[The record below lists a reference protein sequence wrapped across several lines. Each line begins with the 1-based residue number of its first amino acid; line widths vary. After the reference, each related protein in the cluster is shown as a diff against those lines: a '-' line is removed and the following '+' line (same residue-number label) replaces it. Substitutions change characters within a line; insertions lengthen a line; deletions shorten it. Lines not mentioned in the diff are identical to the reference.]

1 MFTELKIQNF
11 RGIRNLEITSLNK
24 INIFVGING
33 SGKSTVLDAIFI
45 SINPNNT
52 QLIPNTNLFRGIDP
66 NNFDYLLTYFHYFN
80 LKKEIEIIL
89 KNNNTRRI
97 KISPSIKKDF
107 NIVSFEKEFAE
118 SIIADKKDDEII
130 SSSSNAKNIIVGL
143 KTEFEVKNKKYN
155 SSFIFQPQGL
165 FKFNEDEN
173 FIPDISGH
181 YHNSQTLT
189 NINLAN
195 SFGQLIRD
203 KKKNDIVKFLKL
215 FEPEIS
221 EINMDESKNIVAN
234 DDRFDKA
241 VNINLYGSGLTKSL
255 HIYMNSLLENNN
267 IVLIDEIENGL
278 HYTNQQILWEAILKI
293 VENSD
298 KQFFVTTHSYE
309 IIKCLVQLL
318 EERNLLQ
325 VLSLFRLEQ
334 VNNQIE
340 AVTYS
345 KEEIKYTILGSFEVR

>member
-1 MFTELKIQNF
+1 MFTELKILNF
-11 RGIRNLEITSLNK
+11 RGIKNLEITNLNK
-24 INIFVGING
+24 INIFVGSNG

-52 QLIPNTNLFRGIDP
+52 QIISNTNLFRNIEP
-66 NNFDYLLTYFHYFN
+66 NNFDYLLTYFHFFN

-89 KNNNTRRI
+89 KNNNTRMI
-97 KISPSIKKDF
+97 KITPLISKDF
-107 NIVSFEKEFAE
+107 NIVSFEKEFADSVISDKKNIE
-118 SIIADKKDDEII
+118 SINSGSD
-130 SSSSNAKNIIVGL
+130 AKSMIVGL

-189 NINLAN
+189 SANLAN
-195 SFGQLIRD
+195 SFGQLVRD

-221 EINMDESKNIVAN
+221 EINMDESKNIVVN

-241 VNINLYGSGLTKSL
+241 VNINLYGSGLTKAL
-255 HIYMNSLLENNN
+255 HIYMNSLLEGNN

-293 VENSD
+293 LENSD
-298 KQFFVTTHSYE
+298 KQFFITTHSYE
-309 IIKCLVQLL
+309 IVKYLVQIL
-318 EERNLLQ
+318 EKRNLLQ
-325 VLSLFRLEQ
+325 ILSLFRLEQ
-334 VNNQIE
+334 MNNQIE
-340 AVTYS
+340 AISYS